1 MPVHN
6 INEDINTKMH
16 IGSANNSKDFETSKQ
31 KISQNL
37 SNLSNIS

>member
-1 MPVHN
+1 MPEHN
-6 INEDINTKMH
+6 INEDINTEMR